1 MRSYNYVVI
10 PTHDFDKVVYK
21 IRAIDFDQQCF
32 EGNLQVYRP
41 QFFKENNEIMNIV
54 KEKLESNSVKQYK
67 IEERSILEVSHF
79 YGVDSSNVLS
89 SVQIC
94 EDNTIIKN
102 FAFDVTPAELVTAI
116 ITEKGVFEATEASL
130 KNLLD

>member
-1 MRSYNYVVI
+1 MAAKDNNVPFYAAVPVSTIDLSLEKGIGNI
-10 PTHDFDKVVYK
+10 P
-21 IRAIDFDQQCF
+21 
-32 EGNLQVYRP
+32 
-41 QFFKENNEIMNIV
+41 
-54 KEKLESNSVKQYK
+54 
-67 IEERSILEVSHF
+67 IEERSSVEVSHF

-94 EDNTIIKN
+94 EDNTNIKN

>member
-1 MRSYNYVVI
+1 M
-10 PTHDFDKVVYK
+10 
-21 IRAIDFDQQCF
+21 
-32 EGNLQVYRP
+32 
-41 QFFKENNEIMNIV
+41 
-54 KEKLESNSVKQYK
+54 
-67 IEERSILEVSHF
+67 
-79 YGVDSSNVLS
+79 DSSNVLS

-94 EDNTIIKN
+94 EDNTNIKN